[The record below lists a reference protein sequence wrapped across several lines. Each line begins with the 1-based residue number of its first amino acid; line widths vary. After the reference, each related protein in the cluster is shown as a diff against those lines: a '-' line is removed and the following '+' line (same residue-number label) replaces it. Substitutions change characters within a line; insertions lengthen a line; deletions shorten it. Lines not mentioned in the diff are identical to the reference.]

1 VLVLLPPSEGK
12 TAPVTGPPLDVAGL
26 SSPGLGPIR
35 EKVLDALIEV
45 SARPDAVAVLGVG
58 AGIAGEVARNVDLR
72 AAATARADQVYSGV
86 LFTAA
91 GLSQLPP
98 AARARAEACVRIFS
112 GLWGVASPGDR
123 IPAYRLSMATDL
135 PGIGPL
141 ASAWRGELGAALDT
155 EADGELVVDCRSATY
170 LAPWRPPRSAAW
182 VQVRVVRELDGVRS
196 VVSHNAKHARGV
208 LTRHLLTRRGR
219 APVDAAG
226 LAAAASELIGA
237 AWVAVEL
244 AAPVRG
250 ASVLTLVVR

>member
-1 VLVLLPPSEGK
+1 
-12 TAPVTGPPLDVAGL
+12 
-26 SSPGLGPIR
+26 
-35 EKVLDALIEV
+35 
-45 SARPDAVAVLGVG
+45 
-58 AGIAGEVARNVDLR
+58 
-72 AAATARADQVYSGV
+72 
-86 LFTAA
+86 
-91 GLSQLPP
+91 
-98 AARARAEACVRIFS
+98 
-112 GLWGVASPGDR
+112 
-123 IPAYRLSMATDL
+123 
-135 PGIGPL
+135 
-141 ASAWRGELGAALDT
+141 
-155 EADGELVVDCRSATY
+155 
-170 LAPWRPPRSAAW
+170 W